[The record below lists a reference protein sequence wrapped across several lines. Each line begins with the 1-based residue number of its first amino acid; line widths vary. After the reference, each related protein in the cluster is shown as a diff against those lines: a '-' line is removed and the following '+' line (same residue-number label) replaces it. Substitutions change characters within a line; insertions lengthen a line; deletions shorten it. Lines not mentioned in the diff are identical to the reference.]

1 MRKENKMDASTRLKV
16 LADIEKYEAL
26 GEFDRHID
34 PIDESLCLPVD
45 ENFPYIPRGFLR
57 ARYAVERFIYVKP
70 FIKRANRDILGTAVL
85 GKENLRELH
94 SAIVTCN
101 HVNKFD
107 CLALMHALSP
117 KRLYVI
123 GAKFNNMSGLMGE
136 AMRAGGMLP
145 LSDNMTAM
153 KNLSRA
159 VSLRLSEGSFVACYP
174 EQAMWWNYEKP
185 RPFKDGA
192 FSMAVI
198 NNVPVLPVF
207 ITFRPTGEL
216 DSNGIEIKHMSVHIM
231 PPIYP
236 DISLP
241 RRERVNA
248 LREQNA
254 RMCREKYEEIYGK
267 PLKYTTKQTD

>member
-1 MRKENKMDASTRLKV
+1 MDDSTRLQV

-57 ARYAVERFIYVKP
+57 AKYAFERVLYINP
-70 FIKRANRDILGTAVL
+70 FIKKANRDILGTRVE
-85 GKENLRELH
+85 GRENLAGIQ
-94 SAIVTCN
+94 SAVVTCN

-107 CLALMHALSP
+107 CLALKQAVSP
-117 KRLYVI
+117 KKLYII
-123 GAKFNNMSGLMGE
+123 GAKFNNMSGFLGE
-136 AMRAGGMLP
+136 MMRAGGLLP
-145 LSDNMTAM
+145 LSDNMSAM
-153 KNLSRA
+153 KNLNRA
-159 VSLRLSEGSFVACYP
+159 VSQRLSEGSLVACYP

-198 NNVPVLPVF
+198 NGVPILPAF

-216 DSNGIEIKHMSVHIM
+216 DSNGIEIKHMTVHIM

-236 DISLP
+236 DTALP
-241 RRERVNA
+241 RRERVRA
-248 LREQNA
+248 MREQNE
-254 RMCREKYEEIYGK
+254 RMCREKYQEVYGK
-267 PLKYTTKQTD
+267 PLEYLTKKADV